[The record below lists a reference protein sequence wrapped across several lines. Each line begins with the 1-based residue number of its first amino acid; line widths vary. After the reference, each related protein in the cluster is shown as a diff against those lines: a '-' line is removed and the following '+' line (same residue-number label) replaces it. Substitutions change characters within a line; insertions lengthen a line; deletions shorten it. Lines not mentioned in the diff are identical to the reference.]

1 MRLEIPQIII
11 ISLMFIRLGIEL
23 ALHGE
28 EAHIKHNFWASLIAF
43 MIEFLILYKG
53 GFF

>member
-1 MRLEIPQIII
+1 MKLGIPQIIMI
-11 ISLMFIRLGIEL
+11 ALMFVRLGIEL

-28 EAHIKHNFWASLIAF
+28 EAHIKHNFWINLISCV
-43 MIEFLILYKG
+43 IELFILYKG

>member
-1 MRLEIPQIII
+1 MRLGIPQIII
-11 ISLMFIRLGIEL
+11 IAIVLINLGIQL

-28 EAHIKHNFWASLIAF
+28 DYCGKHNFWSALLAAA
-43 MIEFLILYKG
+43 IELFILYKG